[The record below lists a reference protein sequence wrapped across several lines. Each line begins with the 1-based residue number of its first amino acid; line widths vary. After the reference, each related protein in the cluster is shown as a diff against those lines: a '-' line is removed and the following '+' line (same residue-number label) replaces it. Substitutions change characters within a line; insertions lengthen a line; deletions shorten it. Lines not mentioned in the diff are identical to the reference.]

1 MTSFYYYDQN
11 PLGFC
16 FLMQIGTFV
25 IQTSLGLPNLNMKEK
40 TKRILVVVAK
50 WRHRASGLLQEYAKH
65 IARWM
70 LSTFWEV
77 SSRIKHLSP
86 FSSPT
91 SVRTQK
97 EGFSSQSTIVFI
109 FFLIFKTAAEPNSV
123 TTLKIKPLPHNLC
136 KLLYR
141 ISKCFWNGCR
151 FGYPLGVKSKKTM
164 SCIEE
169 TELTNIAGV
178 SIFRAASFRNV

>member
-1 MTSFYYYDQN
+1 
-11 PLGFC
+11 
-16 FLMQIGTFV
+16 
-25 IQTSLGLPNLNMKEK
+25 MKGK

-50 WRHRASGLLQEYAKH
+50 WRHIANGLLQEYAKH

-86 FSSPT
+86 FSSPI

-141 ISKCFWNGCR
+141 ISKFFWNGCR

-169 TELTNIAGV
+169 TELTINIAGV
-178 SIFRAASFRNV
+178 SIFRAASFRNA